1 MCGSRS
7 QVCLFLYVIY
17 VIYNPKY
24 ECLSLVVTPHNRAN
38 YIRMLMMTASTRPDK
53 HCLYVRC
60 FCVSGL
66 EKVFNKGRQI
76 IWSGSTHIKLQ
87 CLTSLFGTFILGEVQ
102 QTVGF
107 DNE

>member
-7 QVCLFLYVIY
+7 QVCLFLY

-87 CLTSLFGTFILGEVQ
+87 CLTSLFGPFILGEVQ